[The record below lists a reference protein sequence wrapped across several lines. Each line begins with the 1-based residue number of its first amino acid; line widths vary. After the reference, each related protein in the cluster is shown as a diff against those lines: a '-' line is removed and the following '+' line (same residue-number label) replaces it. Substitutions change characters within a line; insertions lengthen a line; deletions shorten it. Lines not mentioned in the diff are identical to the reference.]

1 MLNWQEDMYVL
12 PCVDIID
19 IVPFVEQGC
28 VKWDGT
34 RYRYHEHYQH
44 TLLHV
49 LYPVPE
55 KQVYHRCTLHN

>member
-1 MLNWQEDMYVL
+1 MSYVL

-19 IVPFVEQGC
+19 IVPFVEQRC

-34 RYRYHEHYQH
+34 HYRYHEHYQH

-49 LYPVPE
+49 LYPRNKYTTGTP
-55 KQVYHRCTLHN
+55 YTTRW